1 MAGSAGRVRSLLCR
15 QSAKCCRLARRPVPT
30 RHRKGSPIM
39 TATAIDSAVFRD
51 ISSTEAMRR
60 VFSDENRIQK
70 YLDFEAGLARAQ
82 ARLGTRVMPAVS
94 GTQAA
99 STQGRTHLAKV

>member
-1 MAGSAGRVRSLLCR
+1 MLSPGAPALPDPA
-15 QSAKCCRLARRPVPT
+15 Q
-30 RHRKGSPIM
+30 KGSRMM

-51 ISSTEAMRR
+51 IFSTEAMRR

-82 ARLGTRVMPAVS
+82 ARLGIIPQEACDEIV
-94 GTQAA
+94 
-99 STQGRTHLAKV
+99 